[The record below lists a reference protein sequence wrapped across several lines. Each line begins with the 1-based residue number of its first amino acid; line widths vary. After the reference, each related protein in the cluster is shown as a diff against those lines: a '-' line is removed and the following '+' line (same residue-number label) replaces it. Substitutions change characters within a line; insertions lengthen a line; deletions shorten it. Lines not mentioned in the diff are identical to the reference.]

1 MAVNVQKRLIEKGYF
16 PDEMGFWFSAKSF
29 ANKISVIEN
38 QISYNKR
45 KMSKCYRFSTP
56 KGQINRRE
64 ISLPNPYHYFFLTK
78 EIATKWNEIE
88 TQYNKSNISLTRPVF
103 RNGSDRAIVR
113 KYSFEDITSI
123 FLSKSVGAR
132 YVLKNRYFKVL

>member
-45 KMSKCYRFSTP
+45 KMSKCYRFSRECP
-56 KGQINRRE
+56 KVCVNLQ
-64 ISLPNPYHYFFLTK
+64 T
-78 EIATKWNEIE
+78 
-88 TQYNKSNISLTRPVF
+88 
-103 RNGSDRAIVR
+103 DVR
-113 KYSFEDITSI
+113 
-123 FLSKSVGAR
+123 
-132 YVLKNRYFKVL
+132 